1 MCEELVSQC
10 LCTSSFMGCID
21 PFFKKWGNSSS
32 LLYHGTLWQD
42 RKKTIFLV
50 SSHIKSINSLQ
61 PLYFKPVF
69 YKVWQCQWKQAFG
82 VFLFLI

>member
-21 PFFKKWGNSSS
+21 PFLKKMGEFLKPIVPWN
-32 LLYHGTLWQD
+32 LWQD
-42 RKKTIFLV
+42 RKKTILV
-50 SSHIKSINSLQ
+50 SSHTGSINSLQ